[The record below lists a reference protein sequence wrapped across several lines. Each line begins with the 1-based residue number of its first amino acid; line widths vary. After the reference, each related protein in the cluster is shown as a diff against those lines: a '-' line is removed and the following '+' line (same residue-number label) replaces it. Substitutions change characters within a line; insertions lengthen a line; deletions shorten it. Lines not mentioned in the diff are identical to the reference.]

1 MGRKGIDARMNRK
14 EPTPYQKRIIALLA
28 DGLTAA
34 QIANELHRTE
44 GGIETCIRRLYNH
57 VGAVNRCHLVAVALR
72 AGWIK

>member
-1 MGRKGIDARMNRK
+1 MNRK
-14 EPTPYQKRIIALLA
+14 EPTPYQVRIISLLA

-34 QIANELHRTE
+34 RIAEELGRSE
-44 GGIETCIRRLYNH
+44 QGVQTCIARLYNR